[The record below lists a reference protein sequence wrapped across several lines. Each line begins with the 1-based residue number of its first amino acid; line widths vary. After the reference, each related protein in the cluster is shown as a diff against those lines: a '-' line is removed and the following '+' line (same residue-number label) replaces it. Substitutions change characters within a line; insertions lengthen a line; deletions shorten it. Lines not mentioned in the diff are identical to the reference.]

1 MKMGEFINAMRSY
14 KISNTI
20 SDQGNGSK
28 TMKSIKPE
36 IGPGLGSTLDKN
48 RGRIFPKFNIS
59 KSQSFDELFSF
70 EPILVVS
77 KKLKLKKMTKLTL
90 LPNEHLKS
98 FWDALWFDMWI
109 QKVKSH
115 TPLSRT

>member
-20 SDQGNGSK
+20 SDQSNGSK

-36 IGPGLGSTLDKN
+36 LGPGLGSTLDKN

-59 KSQSFDELFSF
+59 NQN
-70 EPILVVS
+70 
-77 KKLKLKKMTKLTL
+77 L
-90 LPNEHLKS
+90 LMII
-98 FWDALWFDMWI
+98 FI
-109 QKVKSH
+109 
-115 TPLSRT
+115 